1 MTTDLPVAQLKS
13 ELFKAL
19 AHPIRVRALERLVAG
34 EESVGELAE
43 QLGVEVTQL
52 SQQLAV
58 LRRASVVST
67 RRDGNTIFYSV
78 RDPRMAKLLAAA
90 RQLVVSNLEDSRT
103 ILASLEEEGIE
114 ASGAAK
120 TSTS

>member
-34 EESVGELAE
+34 EESVGELAD

-67 RRDGNTIFYSV
+67 RRDGNTIYYSV
-78 RDPRMAKLLAAA
+78 RDPRMAKLLVVA
-90 RQLVVSNLEDSRT
+90 RGLVVSNLEDSRS
-103 ILASLEEEGIE
+103 ILVSLEEEGIE
-114 ASGAAK
+114 ASGATQ

>member
-78 RDPRMAKLLAAA
+78 RDPRMAKLLAVA